1 MDTESMRIDPSGRL
15 LIGTTTEGHSN
26 ADDLTVNNS
35 GNCGITIRSGSS
47 SDGNIFFSDD
57 TSGNGETRGVV
68 KYKHADDALVFNSNG
83 SERMRLDSAGKVRIG
98 NTGLTATGAADN
110 LIIGSTTGG
119 NGLTIFSAPDNQAF
133 LAFGD
138 TDTTGTGNRMG
149 TIIYDHTS
157 NYMRFSTN
165 GNQERVRIDSSG
177 NVGIGTSSPICGLH
191 VDNPSGAAI
200 TEILDTANA
209 AVKLVFRNSTET
221 GNNMQIGADGSNLVA
236 LTGATERMRI
246 DNSGNSHFGS
256 SGTLSGADTVSI
268 VPSEGRISYGMDGRT
283 SFVTSENGAYIYSGS
298 GVGGTMPA
306 GDLILQSRSN
316 QNRTIRFV
324 TGSTPA
330 QRMSIDSGGLKFG
343 TDTADANGLH
353 DYEEGTWT
361 PTINSSLNANIAV
374 GRYVK
379 VGSLVM
385 ASARLDWNSNSGAG
399 GGIGMGGLPFAT
411 HSDTYTRTAGSVGYM
426 IGFDTNGNHQMV
438 IGAVQN
444 TSNIYV
450 QLLND
455 NGAGFSI
462 GAQNCS
468 NAGEI
473 QLTLTY
479 RTDS

>member
-1 MDTESMRIDPSGRL
+1 QSGATSGRSLVFKRGGSDGMDTESMRIDPSGRL

-256 SGTLSGADTVSI
+256 SGTL
-268 VPSEGRISYGMDGRT
+268 
-283 SFVTSENGAYIYSGS
+283 
-298 GVGGTMPA
+298 
-306 GDLILQSRSN
+306 
-316 QNRTIRFV
+316 
-324 TGSTPA
+324 
-330 QRMSIDSGGLKFG
+330 
-343 TDTADANGLH
+343 
-353 DYEEGTWT
+353 
-361 PTINSSLNANIAV
+361 
-374 GRYVK
+374 
-379 VGSLVM
+379 
-385 ASARLDWNSNSGAG
+385 
-399 GGIGMGGLPFAT
+399 
-411 HSDTYTRTAGSVGYM
+411 
-426 IGFDTNGNHQMV
+426 
-438 IGAVQN
+438 
-444 TSNIYV
+444 
-450 QLLND
+450 
-455 NGAGFSI
+455 
-462 GAQNCS
+462 
-468 NAGEI
+468 
-473 QLTLTY
+473 
-479 RTDS
+479 